1 MKKRYYFLLL
11 HLLLA
16 CFTLSAQTGKDQI
29 IFQAMQDEM
38 QRNLEELS
46 LPGIEKPFF
55 IAYAIEEYSQY
66 ELSASLGAITSVKQT
81 GPQMVGSVRLFLGDY
96 KLTSDSK
103 YLGRFQVTPMPVQ
116 ADYDLIRQYLWLGSD
131 AAYKN
136 AAKELTAKLT
146 ARKKDVLTEE
156 EARLTDFVRVSPVQ
170 KIVRPEKKFV
180 VDLPKWE
187 KSLRELSAIF
197 LDYPELFNTSVTLT
211 TFDMQVY
218 LKTSEGST
226 VLQPVRFVA
235 LKAEGS
241 ARTDDGIV
249 MKDAYSAL
257 ACVPDELPSLEELKQ
272 KIAEFASDFVK
283 LRKAEPIKEFYCGPV
298 LFEQGAAAAV
308 LKNNLLTQ
316 NSLFAYRKPEDLITA
331 MQNKI
336 KPIASRIGMKIID
349 NRITVKSY
357 SSRKEYN
364 GKPLYGAYEI
374 DAEGVIPPAEM
385 TLVENGIFKK
395 MLNGRIPA
403 INCEES
409 TGSSRYYAYPK
420 EVLYTTAPG
429 TLHISVNKGSKP
441 EMLKKQLIKLAK
453 EDGLSYAYI
462 VRGIDE
468 TTSTLYRVD
477 LKDGKET
484 LMRSGDISPIELKN
498 LRRLAGISTQEN
510 VTEFMLDDYVLTS
523 MIYPSAL
530 LIEDIEINK
539 TAVAKESAPALP
551 LPWAEKTTD

>member
-1 MKKRYYFLLL
+1 MKKRYQFLFLFFLLL
-11 HLLLA
+11 
-16 CFTLSAQTGKDQI
+16 CSSLSAQTQKDQI
-29 IFQAMQDEM
+29 IFRAMQDEM
-38 QRNLEELS
+38 KRNLEQLS
-46 LPGIEKPFF
+46 IPGVEKPFF
-55 IAYAIEEYSQY
+55 IAYATGNITQHEI
-66 ELSASLGAITSVKQT
+66 SASLGAITTLNQT
-81 GPQMVGSVRLFLGDY
+81 GPQMVGSVRLFLGNY

-103 YLGRFQVTPMPVQ
+103 YLGRFQQTPLPAE
-116 ADYDLIRQYLWLGSD
+116 ADYDLIRQYFWLGTD
-131 AAYKN
+131 AAYKE
-136 AAKELTAKLT
+136 AAKEFNAKLT
-146 ARKKDVLTEE
+146 ARKKNVPTEE
-156 EARLTDFVRVSPVQ
+156 EARLSDFSPITPVE
-170 KIVRPEKKFV
+170 KIIRPEKDFTL
-180 VDLPKWE
+180 DTRKWE
-187 KSLRELSAIF
+187 ENLRQLSLIF

-211 TFDMQVY
+211 AFDMEVY
-218 LKTSEGST
+218 LKTSEGTT
-226 VLQPVRFVA
+226 VKQPVRMVS

-249 MKDAYSAL
+249 MKDAYAAL
-257 ACVPDELPSLEELKQ
+257 ACTPDELPSTDELKT
-272 KIAEFASDFVK
+272 KIKAFASDFVK
-283 LRKAEPIKEFYCGPV
+283 LRGAEPVKEFYCGPV
-298 LFEQGAAAAV
+298 LFEQGAAASIF
-308 LKNNLLTQ
+308 KKNLLTQ
-316 NSLFAYRKPEDLITA
+316 DGLFAYRKPEDLVTA
-331 MQNKI
+331 MQNKA
-336 KPIASRIGMKIID
+336 KPISSRIDMKIID

-364 GKPLYGAYEI
+364 GKPLYGAYQI

-429 TLHISVNKGSKP
+429 TLHISVEKGSKP
-441 EMLKKQLIKLAK
+441 ETLKKQLIKLAK
-453 EDGLSYAYI
+453 EDGLPYAYI

-468 TTSTLYRVD
+468 TTSAIYRVD

-498 LRRLAGISTQEN
+498 LRRLAGISAKEE

-530 LIEDIEINK
+530 LVEDVEINK
-539 TAVAKESAPALP
+539 TNVTKESAPALP